1 MPDLT
6 QTTFLVADVGGTNTR
21 VALTAGGQVIES
33 TVRRYE
39 NDKFPD
45 LESVLTQ
52 FLADSDGV
60 KPGAACVA
68 MAGPVRDG
76 RAVMTNLGWSMDRP
90 GLAAATGAKV
100 VAILNDLQ
108 AQGHALGHIDAAKI
122 RILTPFSTENA
133 HAAKL
138 VIGVGTGFNAAPVFD
153 TSAGRFVPPSESG
166 HVNLPIR
173 DETDL
178 SLGLF
183 VAAAKGC
190 PSVEDV
196 LSGRGLEAVY
206 RWLAVQ
212 AGTTADRAA
221 HDIMTA
227 VAAKKDP
234 LATRAAEIL
243 TRMLAAVAG
252 NLALI
257 QLPFGGVYLVGG
269 VARSLAPYL
278 EEFGFAAA
286 FHDKGRFSAFMSNF
300 GVGVIEDDYAALT
313 GCAAHLVALQSQG

>member
-1 MPDLT
+1 MPDLAHT
-6 QTTFLVADVGGTNTR
+6 PTLVADVGGTNTR
-21 VALTAGGQVIES
+21 VALTSGKQVIES

-39 NDKFPD
+39 NDKFPSLD
-45 LESVLTQ
+45 AVLAQ
-52 FLADSDGV
+52 YLRDSDGV
-60 KPGAACVA
+60 KPAAACVA

-76 RAVMTNLGWSMDRP
+76 RAVMTNLGWSMDKA
-90 GLAAATGAKV
+90 GLAAVTGAQI

-108 AQGHALGHIDAAKI
+108 AQGHALGHIDSANI
-122 RILTPFSTENA
+122 RILTPFSAENA

-153 TSAGRFVPPSESG
+153 TAAGRFVPPSESG

-178 SLGLF
+178 ALGLF

-206 RWLAVQ
+206 RFLAIG
-212 AGTTADRAA
+212 AGTERAA
-221 HDIMTA
+221 HDIMTS
-227 VAAKKDP
+227 VAAGDDP
-234 LATRAAEIL
+234 LATDAARIL
-243 TRMLAAVAG
+243 TRMLAEVAG

-269 VARSLAPYL
+269 VARSLAPFL
-278 EEFGFAAA
+278 QDFGFAAA
-286 FHDKGRFSAFMSNF
+286 FRNKGRFSDFMLNF

-313 GCAAHLVALQSQG
+313 GCAAHLQALQV

>member
-1 MPDLT
+1 MSHPVDGAA
-6 QTTFLVADVGGTNTR
+6 LVADVGGTNTR
-21 VALTAGGQVIES
+21 VALAQGRIVVEAS
-33 TVRRYE
+33 VRRFE
-39 NDKFPD
+39 NDKHPD
-45 LESVLTQ
+45 LESILRQ
-52 FLADSDGV
+52 YLSDAGGLV
-60 KPGAACVA
+60 PRAACVA

-76 RAVMTNLGWSMDRP
+76 RAVMTNLGWSMDKA
-90 GLAAATGAKV
+90 GLAGVTGAQV

-108 AQGHALGHIDAAKI
+108 AQGHALGHIDDRNI
-122 RILTPFSTENA
+122 RILTPFSAANA

-153 TSAGRFVPPSESG
+153 TEAGRFVPPSESG

-173 DETDL
+173 DAADL
-178 SLGLF
+178 AMGLF

-196 LSGRGLEAVY
+196 LSGRGIEAVY
-206 RWLAVQ
+206 RWETAQSGDAQELAAHDIMAAVQ
-212 AGTTADRAA
+212 AGTNPRASATARL
-221 HDIMTA
+221 M
-227 VAAKKDP
+227 
-234 LATRAAEIL
+234 
-243 TRMLAAVAG
+243 TRMLAEVAG

-278 EEFGFAAA
+278 ADFGFAAA
-286 FHDKGRFSAFMSNF
+286 FRNKGRFSEFMDNF

-313 GCAAHLVALQSQG
+313 GCAAHLVGLGG

>member
-6 QTTFLVADVGGTNTR
+6 QSSALVADVGGTNTR
-21 VALTAGGQVIES
+21 VALTAGKLVVES

-39 NDKFPD
+39 NDKFTSLD
-45 LESVLTQ
+45 AI
-52 FLADSDGV
+52 LAQYLRDSDGV
-60 KPGAACVA
+60 KPHAACVA

-76 RAVMTNLGWSMDRP
+76 RAVMTNLGWSMDKA
-90 GLAAATGAKV
+90 GLAAVTGAQV

-108 AQGHALGHIDAAKI
+108 AQGHALGHIDSSNI

-153 TSAGRFVPPSESG
+153 TAAGRFVPPSESG

-178 SLGLF
+178 ALGLF

-212 AGTTADRAA
+212 SGTAAECAA
-221 HDIMTA
+221 HDIMA
-227 VAAKKDP
+227 SVAANNDA
-234 LATRAAEIL
+234 LATGAARIL
-243 TRMLAAVAG
+243 TRMLASVAG

-269 VARSLAPYL
+269 VARSLSPFL
-278 EEFGFAAA
+278 REFGFAAA
-286 FHDKGRFSAFMSNF
+286 FRDKGRFSSFMDNF

-313 GCAAHLVALQSQG
+313 GCAAHLMALQN

>member
-1 MPDLT
+1 MSHPVPNT
-6 QTTFLVADVGGTNTR
+6 ALVADVGGTNTR
-21 VALTAGGQVIES
+21 VALAQGRRVLEES
-33 TVRRYE
+33 VKRFE
-39 NDKFPD
+39 NDKFAD
-45 LESVLTQ
+45 LDSVLRRY
-52 FLADSDGV
+52 LAEAGALI
-60 KPGAACVA
+60 PAAACVA

-76 RAVMTNLGWSMDRP
+76 RAVMTNLGWSMDKA
-90 GLAAATGAKV
+90 GLAAVTGAPV

-108 AQGHALGHIDAAKI
+108 AQGHALGHIDDRNI
-122 RILTPFSTENA
+122 RILTPFSAANA

-153 TSAGRFVPPSESG
+153 TEAGRFVPPSESG

-173 DETDL
+173 DAADL
-178 SLGLF
+178 AMGLF

-196 LSGRGLEAVY
+196 LSGRGVEAVY
-206 RWLAVQ
+206 RWHVAQNTGPQDLS
-212 AGTTADRAA
+212 A

-227 VAAKKDP
+227 VQAGTNP
-234 LATRAAEIL
+234 QATATARVM
-243 TRMLAAVAG
+243 TRMLAEVAG

-278 EEFGFAAA
+278 TDFGFAAA
-286 FHDKGRFSAFMSNF
+286 FRNKGRFSEFMGNF

-313 GCAAHLVALQSQG
+313 GCAAHLVALGG